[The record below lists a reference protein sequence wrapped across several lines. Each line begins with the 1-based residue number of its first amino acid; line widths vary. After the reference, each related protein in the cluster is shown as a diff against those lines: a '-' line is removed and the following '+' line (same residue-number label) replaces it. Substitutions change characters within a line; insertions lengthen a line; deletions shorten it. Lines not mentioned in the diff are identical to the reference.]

1 VWIKSSGLKAASAGA
16 FTRALEDWFMESGL
30 EDGESVRL
38 KAKRNVVAAAEAKD
52 MPGLRSGGEW
62 QS

>member
-1 VWIKSSGLKAASAGA
+1 
-16 FTRALEDWFMESGL
+16 MESGL